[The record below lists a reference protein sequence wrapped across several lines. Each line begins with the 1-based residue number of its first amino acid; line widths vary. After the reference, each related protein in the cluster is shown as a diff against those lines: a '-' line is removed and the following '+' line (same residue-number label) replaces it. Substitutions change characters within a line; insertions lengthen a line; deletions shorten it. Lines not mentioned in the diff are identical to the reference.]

1 MERLEKG
8 EITDAV
14 RCEIVASICV
24 PWYQVCT
31 YPSKEEYTAASK
43 QLIQKY
49 PVLKDSCGNGYVSF

>member
-8 EITDAV
+8 EITDAL
-14 RCEIVASICV
+14 RCENVASICV

-31 YPSKEEYTAASK
+31 YPSKEYTAMSK

-49 PVLKDSCGNGYVSF
+49 PVLKDSYGTGYVSF